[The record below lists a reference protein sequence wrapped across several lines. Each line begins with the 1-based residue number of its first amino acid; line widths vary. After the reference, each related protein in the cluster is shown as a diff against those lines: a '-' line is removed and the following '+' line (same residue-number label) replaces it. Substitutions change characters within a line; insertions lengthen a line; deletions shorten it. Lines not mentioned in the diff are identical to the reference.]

1 MKNCI
6 NIGSNREVFWDDY
19 LVDTAQTTATSFL
32 GEPVKVGCDMHLNAP
47 YESHISYPCL
57 VPTKKGYRMYYSAWR
72 AVGGGSTWNHLC
84 VIESEDGIHWT
95 RPELG
100 IISHNGSTA
109 NNIVIEKV
117 YDSFFVFRDPNPA
130 CPPEALYKAVG
141 LDNPYTDP
149 EHGLWCYTS
158 PDGYHFTKSHLMS
171 VVGRFDTLNTVR
183 YQNGRYACYIRNF
196 HNIPNGGDQ
205 YDGLL
210 AACRALEVERTLN
223 EGIRD
228 VRVMYSDDFVNWSFP
243 ELIKFDDG
251 HDDPLYTNQII
262 AYPRAP
268 QVLVGFP
275 TRYVE
280 RYAWT
285 PNYDRL
291 GCAQWRQDSIAKGHH
306 PRLSLAITDC
316 IFICSRDE
324 KLWHRN
330 NKAFMNPGY
339 EYEYNWVYGDCY
351 PAYGFVD
358 TGDENY
364 YMYTVDHHLLFGSLA
379 DQPEVHNPLHR
390 WKIRKEGF
398 AGYEAG
404 EKEQVLV
411 TKPLTFE
418 GSKLFLNFA
427 TSAYGH
433 IYVDLLNEDGTE
445 IENATSFEIFG
456 NHIDAP
462 ICLADGRDYAEF
474 AGKPV
479 RLRFR
484 MLDAKLYA
492 LRFA

>member
-1 MKNCI
+1 MAA
-6 NIGSNREVFWDDY
+6 G
-19 LVDTAQTTATSFL
+19 
-32 GEPVKVGCDMHLNAP
+32 
-47 YESHISYPCL
+47 
-57 VPTKKGYRMYYSAWR
+57 
-72 AVGGGSTWNHLC
+72 
-84 VIESEDGIHWT
+84 
-95 RPELG
+95 
-100 IISHNGSTA
+100 
-109 NNIVIEKV
+109 
-117 YDSFFVFRDPNPA
+117 
-130 CPPEALYKAVG
+130 
-141 LDNPYTDP
+141 
-149 EHGLWCYTS
+149 
-158 PDGYHFTKSHLMS
+158 
-171 VVGRFDTLNTVR
+171 
-183 YQNGRYACYIRNF
+183 F
-196 HNIPNGGDQ
+196 H
-205 YDGLL
+205 
-210 AACRALEVERTLN
+210 R
-223 EGIRD
+223 
-228 VRVMYSDDFVNWSFP
+228 
-243 ELIKFDDG
+243 
-251 HDDPLYTNQII
+251 
-262 AYPRAP
+262 
-268 QVLVGFP
+268 
-275 TRYVE
+275 
-280 RYAWT
+280 
-285 PNYDRL
+285 
-291 GCAQWRQDSIAKGHH
+291 KGHH

-418 GSKLFLNFA
+418 GSKLYLNFA
-427 TSAYGH
+427 TSAYGQ
-433 IYVDLLNEDGTE
+433 IYVDLLNENGTE